1 MTKHD
6 SLTPRRTHVWLKVL
20 VAGAGAGVAWWAW
33 QKRRGAPVQSTLDE
47 TAATEKKSEKVADDE
62 IVPIHDWIY
71 HTMFGAY
78 SIYFRIGGWRIHG
91 RENIPMDGPVII
103 APNHKSLLDPPL
115 VGSSLPRIAT
125 TMGKIELFEK
135 KHFGLKILGKV
146 IQHMGTF
153 PVRRGTADR
162 RAIRRALQVLKDDGA
177 LVIFPEGTR
186 TRTGELGPSELG
198 IALIAHNA
206 KAPVVPSYIKGT
218 EGCFSYLQPKA
229 RLIKAEI
236 FYGKP
241 IFFKEEYARK
251 GDRATLQKI
260 ADRIMEAIAELRA
273 QAGDGTTFEDA
284 KATPDATA
292 PDSAAIEHEMKA

>member
-1 MTKHD
+1 MAKHD
-6 SLTPRRTHVWLKVL
+6 YNSPRTTSAWIKVL
-20 VAGAGAGVAWWAW
+20 LAGAGAAAAWWGW
-33 QKRRGAPVQSTLDE
+33 QKSRAPRDGNTLVDE
-47 TAATEKKSEKVADDE
+47 AAIEKKPEKVADDE

-91 RENIPMDGPVII
+91 REYIPMSGPVII

-162 RAIRRALQVLKDDGA
+162 RAIRRALQVLKDGGA

-186 TRTGELGPSELG
+186 TRDGELGPSELG

-206 KAPVVPSYIKGT
+206 KAPIVPSYIKGT
-218 EGCFSYLQPKA
+218 EGCFSYIQPKA
-229 RLIKAEI
+229 RLVQAEI

-241 IFFKEEYARK
+241 LYFEEEYARK
-251 GDRATLQKI
+251 GDRATLQQI
-260 ADRIMEAIAELRA
+260 ADSIMEAIAELRE
-273 QAGDGTTFEDA
+273 QAGDGDTGKLFRANSGAGEIR
-284 KATPDATA
+284 PGV
-292 PDSAAIEHEMKA
+292 